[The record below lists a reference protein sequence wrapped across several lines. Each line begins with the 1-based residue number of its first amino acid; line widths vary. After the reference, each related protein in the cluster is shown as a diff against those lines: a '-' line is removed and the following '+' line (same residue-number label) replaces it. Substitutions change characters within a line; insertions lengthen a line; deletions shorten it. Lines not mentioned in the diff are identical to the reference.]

1 MDQLETLKLKYLGVI
16 NYCKQSGVR
25 LKNVHIENGKLLIRG
40 DAPTQEVKNDVW
52 NQIKLIDAAYPD
64 LVADIS
70 IDPSLKPPAK
80 THTVVSGDTL
90 WKIAEHYYGK
100 GNGGQY
106 KKIVAA
112 NDIKDENKI
121 HPGEVF
127 IIPD

>member
-1 MDQLETLKLKYLGVI
+1 MDQLDNLKLKYQGVI

-25 LKNVHIENGKLLIRG
+25 LKNVHIENNKLLIRG
-40 DAPTQEVKNDVW
+40 DAPSEAVKNDVW
-52 NQIKLIDAAYPD
+52 NQIKLIDPAYPD

-70 IDPSLKPPAK
+70 IDSTLAPPAK

-100 GNGGQY
+100 GNGAQY

-127 IIPD
+127 IIPE